1 MIQKL
6 RFAQVSWL
14 AREFGSRLRKES
26 DQSVSVCK
34 EKEEEVTTLRV
45 SDFSRVKGKMRRE
58 FSRVKRKMRE
68 AFADWGKGRRM
79 KAKGG
84 RVSMRV
90 CQII

>member
-26 DQSVSVCK
+26 DQSVSVWK

-45 SDFSRVKGKMRRE
+45 SDFSRVKERMRRA
-58 FSRVKRKMRE
+58 FSKVKEKMGG
-68 AFADWGKGRRM
+68 AFADWRKGRRN
-79 KAKGG
+79 
-84 RVSMRV
+84 VS
-90 CQII
+90 